1 MIKTILCSLLFV
13 SFYTAQGQKILS
25 YDWKEVPV
33 RAQLTESELKEPEVT
48 VKLYHEM
55 EYFFT
60 PQSGIGKLDLVH
72 KIIRLNND
80 EGIENNNKV
89 YLPTNNL
96 LDLKVNMA
104 RIIYEDGTTRELE
117 EEDIKEVKDKE
128 GNVSVLYY
136 AIEGLTKGVDLEV
149 IYGRMY
155 RDGLSGERITV
166 QEDYTIKKAEYVI
179 KVPYFL
185 DLKFKSY
192 NGLEEFKKE
201 KEGGNNVYKLTL
213 ENIEPLEKEKFSNYK
228 SNKKSFLY
236 KLTKNNQSGRSLYQ
250 YVDKNESFYKSYYDN
265 DIKEKAIL
273 TYTNEIGLKDL
284 SIEEKV
290 IKIERYIK
298 NNIDVLNDAPGDIKT
313 ILKENKASY
322 NGIIRLYAEIFE
334 TLEIKHK
341 LVNTSDRFT
350 KGNFDEEYES
360 YYYLEDLL
368 FYIDKTKKLL
378 NPVDFTGRYPYV
390 DEGFLANK
398 GLFFSLIKVGKIT
411 SLISNVREIETLEK
425 DANYQN
431 FNATIDFNDFENI
444 RLVIK
449 VENFGYFGNET
460 QEFYRFY
467 GEDEHK
473 ETANGYLKVMDENAE
488 VETYELKNTTSDD
501 IGVNPLIVTGTVK
514 TDKLMGFAG
523 NNYLFKIGKVI
534 GTQQDLYDKNKRNS
548 DIDLAYLNTI
558 NRKIEFT
565 IPEGY
570 SIKNL
575 KDLNLFAEDSLKTLG
590 FSSSFVKEGSVVS
603 VIIKEY
609 YNQIFYDQSHYDEF
623 RKVIN
628 TVADFNKV
636 TLLLEKL

>member
-1 MIKTILCSLLFV
+1 MIKTILGFLLFV
-13 SFYTAQGQKILS
+13 SFYGVQGQKILS
-25 YDWKEVPV
+25 YDWKETPV

-60 PQSGIGKLDLVH
+60 PGSGIGKLDLVH

-80 EGIENNNKV
+80 EGIDNNNKI

-96 LDLKVNMA
+96 QDLKVNKA

-117 EEDIKEVKDKE
+117 EEDIKEVKDKD

-136 AIEGLTKGVDLEV
+136 AVEGVIKGVDLEV

-155 RDGLSGERITV
+155 RDGLSGDKITV
-166 QEDYTIKKAEYVI
+166 QGEYTIKKAEYVI
-179 KVPYFL
+179 KVPHFL
-185 DLKFKSY
+185 DLEFKSY
-192 NGLEEFKKE
+192 NGLQEFNKE
-201 KEGGNNVYKLTL
+201 KEGGNNVYKLIL
-213 ENIEPLEKEKFSNYK
+213 ENLEPLEKEKFSNYK
-228 SNKKSFLY
+228 TNKMSFLY

-250 YVDKNESFYKSYYDN
+250 YVDKNEAFYETFYDN
-265 DIKEKAIL
+265 DIKEKAIIS
-273 TYTNEIGLKDL
+273 YTNKIGLNDL
-284 SIEEKV
+284 GIEDKV
-290 IKIERYIK
+290 KKIEKYIK

-334 TLEIKHK
+334 TLQIKHK

-360 YYYLEDLL
+360 YYYLDDIL

-378 NPVDFTGRYPYV
+378 NPVDFMGRYPYV
-390 DEGFLANK
+390 DQGFYANK
-398 GLFFSLIKVGKIT
+398 GLYFSLIKVGKIT
-411 SLISNVREIETLEK
+411 SLISKVRDIETLPRE
-425 DANYQN
+425 ANYQI
-431 FNATIDFNDFENI
+431 FNTTIDFNDFEKVKLDI
-444 RLVIK
+444 E

-473 ETANGYLKVMDENAE
+473 ETAHSYLKVMDEDAM
-488 VETYELKNTTSDD
+488 VESYELKNTSSDD
-501 IGVNPLIVTGTVK
+501 IGVKPLIVSGTVK
-514 TDKLMGFAG
+514 TDKLLGLAG

-534 GTQQDLYDKNKRNS
+534 GAQQDLYDKEHRKY
-548 DIDLAYLNTI
+548 DIELPYLNTI
-558 NRKIEFT
+558 NRTIQFT
-565 IPEGY
+565 IPDGY

-575 KDLNLFAEDSLKTLG
+575 DDLNLFAEDNLKTLG
-590 FSSSFVKEGSVVS
+590 FSSSYVIKGKIVS
-603 VIIKEY
+603 VTIKEY
-609 YNQIFYDQSHYDEF
+609 YNQIFYNKSKYTEF
-623 RKVIN
+623 RKVVN
-628 TVADFNKV
+628 TVANFNKV